1 MNNHT
6 SKAYIQSNM
15 SDIFYLNFVL
25 SMNNEGYKYKKA
37 TKGDYDYD
45 YDEDAETVVYDFE
58 EDTEEDE
65 DAETVVYDFEEVAED
80 EDAETVVY
88 DFEEGNESKSCYSN
102 FNESEIFNCVRYDKY
117 MKTKEEQTINEIL
130 NEIGYISEEN
140 LKEITEECI
149 NEILKEIDASSEESS
164 EERSEESEEISEE
177 SSYEDESEDE
187 DDGINIIIEDCIWPP
202 VQKAEC
208 SLTNHEVNQRGYNIM
223 KDKSEMFK
231 RMYKT
236 KKCTKSKCKS
246 HSCPFYHSK
255 MDKRI
260 GICAFE
266 RGCVNTK
273 CTLVHL

>member
-1 MNNHT
+1 
-6 SKAYIQSNM
+6 
-15 SDIFYLNFVL
+15 
-25 SMNNEGYKYKKA
+25 MNNEGYKYKKA
-37 TKGDYDYD
+37 AKGDYDYD
-45 YDEDAETVVYDFE
+45 YDSDAETVVYDFE
-58 EDTEEDE
+58 EDTNEDNDE
-65 DAETVVYDFEEVAED
+65 DAETVVYDFED

-88 DFEEGNESKSCYSN
+88 DFEEGNDESKECYTY
-102 FNESEIFNCVRYDKY
+102 FDESEIFNCESYDKY
-117 MKTKEEQTINEIL
+117 IKTKEEQTINDIL

-149 NEILKEIDASSEESS
+149 NEILKEIDESG
-164 EERSEESEEISEE
+164 EERSEESGSDDERS
-177 SSYEDESEDE
+177 DESDEE

-202 VQKAEC
+202 VQKAGY

-223 KDKSEMFK
+223 KDKAEMFK

-236 KKCTKSKCKS
+236 KKCPKSSCKS
-246 HSCPFYHSK
+246 YSCPFYHSK

-273 CTLVHL
+273 CTLIHL

>member
-1 MNNHT
+1 
-6 SKAYIQSNM
+6 M
-15 SDIFYLNFVL
+15 SVILFLNFGL

-37 TKGDYDYD
+37 AKGDYDYD

-58 EDTEEDE
+58 EEDDE
-65 DAETVVYDFEEVAED
+65 DAETVVYDFEED
-80 EDAETVVY
+80 
-88 DFEEGNESKSCYSN
+88 ESKACYTY
-102 FNESEIFNCVRYDKY
+102 FDESEIFNCVSYDKY
-117 MKTKEEQTINEIL
+117 IKTKEEQTIDEIL

-140 LKEITEECI
+140 LKEITEDYI
-149 NEILKEIDASSEESS
+149 NEILKEIDESGD
-164 EERSEESEEISEE
+164 ERSEER
-177 SSYEDESEDE
+177 SYEDESEERSNDERSYEDESDDESDEDEE

-208 SLTNHEVNQRGYNIM
+208 SLTNHEVNQRGYNII
-223 KDKSEMFK
+223 KDKAEMFK

-236 KKCTKSKCKS
+236 KKCPKSKCKS
-246 HSCPFYHSK
+246 HSCPFYHSN

-273 CTLVHL
+273 CTLIHL

>member
-1 MNNHT
+1 
-6 SKAYIQSNM
+6 M
-15 SDIFYLNFVL
+15 SVILFLNFVL

-37 TKGDYDYD
+37 AKGDYDYD
-45 YDEDAETVVYDFE
+45 YDSDAETVVYDFE
-58 EDTEEDE
+58 EDTNEDN
-65 DAETVVYDFEEVAED
+65 D

-88 DFEEGNESKSCYSN
+88 DFEEGNESKECYTY
-102 FNESEIFNCVRYDKY
+102 FDESEIFNCVSYDKY
-117 MKTKEEQTINEIL
+117 IKTKEEQTIDEIL

-140 LKEITEECI
+140 LKEITEDYI
-149 NEILKEIDASSEESS
+149 NEILKEIDESGD
-164 EERSEESEEISEE
+164 ERSEER
-177 SSYEDESEDE
+177 SYEDESEERSNDERSYEDESDDESDDERSDESDEE

-202 VQKAEC
+202 VQKAGY

-223 KDKSEMFK
+223 KDKAEMFK

-236 KKCTKSKCKS
+236 KKCPKSSCKS
-246 HSCPFYHSK
+246 YSCPFYHSK

-273 CTLVHL
+273 CTLIHL